1 MYNPEYPRIE
11 INTKKLAANAKY
23 IVDLCAKADIKVAG
37 VVKVCDGNI
46 DAAKTIAAAGA
57 AQIAT
62 SRMRHLDALRKAGID
77 KPLLLVRIPMLSEVK
92 DLVNTAD
99 ISLVSSIEVVR
110 KIDDESKAAGKVFSV
125 ILMLEMGDLREG
137 IWGDDEILAAAKEI
151 EAMENVYLMGVG
163 MNVGCYGS
171 IDPTP
176 EKLDELVEKAE
187 MVEAAIGRELE
198 VISGG
203 GSTSVPRVFEGTMP
217 KRINHL
223 RVGEGI
229 IVNRDLKDLYGIDFP
244 GMYNN
249 VFVLKAEVV
258 ETQLKPSHPIGE
270 IAFDAFRNKPT
281 YVDRGDRKRAIL
293 GMGRGD
299 YAFPDQII
307 PVDPKIEIL
316 GASSDHT
323 LLDIEDVDHEV
334 KVGDI
339 IAFDL
344 NYAPLLFATTSDD
357 VVKVIVE

>member
-1 MYNPEYPRIE
+1 
-11 INTKKLAANAKY
+11 
-23 IVDLCAKADIKVAG
+23 
-37 VVKVCDGNI
+37 
-46 DAAKTIAAAGA
+46 
-57 AQIAT
+57 
-62 SRMRHLDALRKAGID
+62 MRHLDALRKAGID
-77 KPLLLVRIPMLSEVK
+77 KPLLLVRIPMLSEVR

-99 ISLVSSIEVVR
+99 ISLVSSIEVIR
-110 KIDDESKAAGKVFSV
+110 KIEDESKAAGKVFSV

-151 EAMENVYLMGVG
+151 EAMKNVYLMGVG
-163 MNVGCYGS
+163 MNFGCYGS

-323 LLDIEDVDHEV
+323 LLDVEEVDHEV